1 MLKIQTD
8 KMGQSASFTF
18 PLMLDVILHI
28 EVHCDV
34 GSHAGRPAFSYLGL
48 GHLHDGEGGDGLRHP
63 GPAAKHH
70 AAVLRLPVR
79 DGGRERQGVRRVLRA
94 DVETETSRIWEVVAG
109 SGGSTW
115 CRCLLI
121 YFLPETNKKSSYIA

>member
-1 MLKIQTD
+1 
-8 KMGQSASFTF
+8 MGQSASFTF

-63 GPAAKHH
+63 GPPPKHH
-70 AAVLRLPVR
+70 AAVLRLPARV
-79 DGGRERQGVRRVLRA
+79 GGRERATGSQMSA
-94 DVETETSRIWEVVAG
+94 AG
-109 SGGSTW
+109 GCRDRNQSDLGGGG
-115 CRCLLI
+115 RFGGQHMVPLLT
-121 YFLPETNKKSSYIA
+121 YLLFAGNKQEKFLHRLT

>member
-1 MLKIQTD
+1 
-8 KMGQSASFTF
+8 MGQSASFTF

-34 GSHAGRPAFSYLGL
+34 GSHAGWPAFSYLGL

-79 DGGRERQGVRRVLRA
+79 DGGRE
-94 DVETETSRIWEVVAG
+94 
-109 SGGSTW
+109 
-115 CRCLLI
+115 
-121 YFLPETNKKSSYIA
+121 